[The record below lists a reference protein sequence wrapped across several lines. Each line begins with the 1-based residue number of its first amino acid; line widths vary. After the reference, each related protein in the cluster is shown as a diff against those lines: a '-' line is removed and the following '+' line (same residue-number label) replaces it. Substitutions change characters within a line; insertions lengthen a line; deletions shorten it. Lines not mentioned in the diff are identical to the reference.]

1 VSAHDGARRGL
12 VPFFIL
18 QPLVENALHHGI
30 SSHAG
35 NGSVRIA
42 AERVGEKLRLVVSD
56 DGPGTASPDEHRGIG
71 LANARARL
79 RELYGDAQSLELAR
93 PPEGGFRVTVTLP
106 YHERA

>member
-1 VSAHDGARRGL
+1 MGRAPRR
-12 VPFFIL
+12 PT
-18 QPLVENALHHGI
+18 
-30 SSHAG
+30 ST
-35 NGSVRIA
+35 A
-42 AERVGEKLRLVVSD
+42 A
-56 DGPGTASPDEHRGIG
+56 IG